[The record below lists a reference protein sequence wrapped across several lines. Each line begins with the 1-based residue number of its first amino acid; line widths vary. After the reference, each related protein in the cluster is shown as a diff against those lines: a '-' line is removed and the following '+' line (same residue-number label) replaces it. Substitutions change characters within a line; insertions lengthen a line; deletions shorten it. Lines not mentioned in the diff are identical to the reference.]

1 LKKLEGVKLMQKVR
15 RGIKDLLEF
24 KSDNNYKDFQTQT
37 FDERVNKL
45 EAKKG
50 VLEIKVSPRPIAQ

>member
-1 LKKLEGVKLMQKVR
+1 MQKVR

-50 VLEIKVSPRPIAQ
+50 VLEIKVSPRPRAQ